1 MTRVTNLSDESCR
14 SSIARQLSAI
24 LMSEGET
31 QEVADKVLEIIG
43 GIWARMGI
51 AILSFACT
59 GFPPRSECPP
69 LV

>member
-51 AILSFACT
+51 ANIVFCMYGVSS
-59 GFPPRSECPP
+59 SE
-69 LV
+69 